1 MCHLY
6 LLTLLVDLSRRVTVD
21 DITWTGND
29 LPAFYQ
35 PVLDLVAKMN
45 GILNFNDALMAILCQ
60 ELGIDVIV
68 SFDRDF
74 DLAPWLKRIADPQDL

>member
-1 MCHLY
+1 
-6 LLTLLVDLSRRVTVD
+6 
-21 DITWTGND
+21 
-29 LPAFYQ
+29 
-35 PVLDLVAKMN
+35 MN